1 MPFITIHNP
10 ILPFEFS
17 TFTQKIADRIAAI
30 APPKAKSHF
39 SFLSKKKPEKEI
51 LQPING
57 AYLTIMGHGMEVIQD
72 RENFVS
78 RNHHISY
85 FPAGAEFIQ
94 NIMHGRDKSLI
105 NLREYGTFFNEL
117 LFWSKPGRTLLAPKD
132 SIKGRHLLARV
143 MQNEAIQPR
152 TIHTPLRDPTVAN
165 IFLSPAFIASNW
177 APDPDIV
184 DIRNQ
189 IMKNSERLE
198 PDPLFTVNL
207 QTTPDNPFPRRP
219 AMRWPHDV
227 ILITRPCLLSH
238 ILDFLFTNKIH
249 YQRVYVFSC
258 RRIVP
263 ITQNDFVTSTDFHD
277 FMVSTQV
284 MEHLAFAKQSQQ
296 TALGAREHEIR
307 QLKEQR
313 DQLTEE
319 INKVTEKKWAA
330 HDRNDLTSE
339 KALHAQMIQLTENLS
354 KLRDQLDSLQ
364 EDFSAE
370 HKIRKLIDELDA
382 AERDWPRKP

>member
-1 MPFITIHNP
+1 MPFFTIHNP

-17 TFTQKIADRIAAI
+17 TFTQKIADRTAAI
-30 APPKAKSHF
+30 APPKEKSPF

-78 RNHHISY
+78 RNQHISY

-94 NIMHGRDKSLI
+94 KIMSGRDKSLI
-105 NLREYGTFFNEL
+105 DLREYGGFFNEL
-117 LFWSKPGRTLLAPKD
+117 LFWSKPGRTLIAPKD
-132 SIKGRHLLARV
+132 SIEGRQLLARV

-165 IFLSPAFIASNW
+165 IFLSPDFIASNW
-177 APDPDIV
+177 APDPTII

-198 PDPLFTVNL
+198 PDPLFTVTL
-207 QTTPDNPFPRRP
+207 KTTPDNPFPRRP

-227 ILITRPCLLSH
+227 IMITRPCLLSH

-263 ITQNDFVTSTDFHD
+263 VTQSDFVPSTDFHD

-296 TALGAREHEIR
+296 TVLDSRAHEIR
-307 QLKEQR
+307 HLKEQR
-313 DQLTEE
+313 DQLTKE
-319 INKVTEKKWAA
+319 IDRLTEKKWAA
-330 HDRNDLTSE
+330 HDRKDMDSE
-339 KALHAQMIQLTENLS
+339 RTFDAQIHQLTMNHS
-354 KLRDQLDSLQ
+354 TLRTQLESLQ
-364 EDFSAE
+364 EDFSTE
-370 HKIRKLIDELDA
+370 PKIRKLIEELDA
-382 AERDWPRKP
+382 AARDWPKKP